1 MASSC
6 LVLADEGSMSR
17 LSSPHESSPCFV
29 TLLLHLE
36 VISSYRAAMFSL
48 GKGVEGN
55 GGASHLSS
63 SSKPSLFPA
72 PISLTSLSGKRCQ
85 LCWAN
90 STGQLDKNVWEILL
104 CWLAHTAIFFLPQPC
119 PGGTFHSLPVS
130 CPQAARKNIMVISL
144 ATGKSVLPQWVV
156 WGRRESPC
164 HCLMVPPFPAAAVV
178 MSPVM
183 FSISRPGAM
192 AGWH

>member
-72 PISLTSLSGKRCQ
+72 PISLTPAFRKALPALLGQ
-85 LCWAN
+85 FHWA
-90 STGQLDKNVWEILL
+90 TGQKCLGDPPLL
-104 CWLAHTAIFFLPQPC
+104 AGSHSHLLPASTLPWRDFPLLACI
-119 PGGTFHSLPVS
+119 
-130 CPQAARKNIMVISL
+130 
-144 ATGKSVLPQWVV
+144 
-156 WGRRESPC
+156 
-164 HCLMVPPFPAAAVV
+164 VPPSCKEEHHGHFFGYREECSSTMGGV
-178 MSPVM
+178 
-183 FSISRPGAM
+183 G
-192 AGWH
+192 

>member
-6 LVLADEGSMSR
+6 LALADEGSMSR
-17 LSSPHESSPCFV
+17 LSSPRESSPCFV

-36 VISSYRAAMFSL
+36 VITSYRAAMFSL

-55 GGASHLSS
+55 EGASHLSS

-72 PISLTSLSGKRCQ
+72 PLSLTPVSGKHCQ

-90 STGQLDKNVWEILL
+90 STRHLDKNVWETLL

-119 PGGTFHSLPVS
+119 PGGTFHSWPLS
-130 CPQAARKNIMVISL
+130 CPRVQGRTSWTFPWLRGRVFFHDGWCGVGGSL
-144 ATGKSVLPQWVV
+144 
-156 WGRRESPC
+156 
-164 HCLMVPPFPAAAVV
+164 PAIV
-178 MSPVM
+178 
-183 FSISRPGAM
+183 
-192 AGWH
+192 